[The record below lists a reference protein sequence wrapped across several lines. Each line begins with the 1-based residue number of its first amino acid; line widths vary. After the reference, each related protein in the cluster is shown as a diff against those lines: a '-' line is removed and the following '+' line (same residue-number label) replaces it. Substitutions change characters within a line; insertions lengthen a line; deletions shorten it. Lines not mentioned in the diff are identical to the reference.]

1 MAEAGRLK
9 DAEEKF
15 IEQTLPGIDYLA
27 HYPGTIVSQ
36 SGQTFDFQPDSD
48 RVPGLQGLTLNTGP
62 GVEVTIDPLASP
74 RATLFFAN
82 GDPGLPQL
90 AIGDTP
96 GLVTYKVSAA
106 EQISLS
112 APSVQLGPAPTDFVI
127 KGTTYLAALA
137 TFNAQFAIFLAALNP
152 VGPPLTIAEVQ
163 SAAAAFQT
171 PLTTFADAAALTASL
186 VTETT

>member
-1 MAEAGRLK
+1 MAESGRLK

-62 GVEVTIDPLASP
+62 GVSVTIDPLESP

-82 GDPGLPQL
+82 GDPGDPQL
-90 AIGDTP
+90 ALGDTP
-96 GLVTYKVSAA
+96 GLVTYEISAA
-106 EQISLS
+106 EEISLS
-112 APSVQLGPAPTDFVI
+112 APSVKLGPAPTDFVI
-127 KGTTYLAALA
+127 KGTAYLSALA
-137 TFNAQFAIFLAALNP
+137 TFNSGFNAFLVALNP
-152 VGPPLTIAEVQ
+152 PGPPLTIAQVQ
-163 SAAAAFQT
+163 AAAVTFLPFLEAFT
-171 PLTTFADAAALTASL
+171 SAAALTASV